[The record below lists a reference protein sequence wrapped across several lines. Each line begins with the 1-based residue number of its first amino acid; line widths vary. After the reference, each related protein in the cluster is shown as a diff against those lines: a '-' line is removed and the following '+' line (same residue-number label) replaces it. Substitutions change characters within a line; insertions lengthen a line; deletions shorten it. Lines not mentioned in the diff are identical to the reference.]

1 MKKTISRTARNKT
14 SRVRRKSSSKA
25 KRKTRVRTA
34 HGDLEIQNG
43 LGTMKTSRAI
53 AKTLKQAADA
63 SENLTT
69 APFHAAM
76 AALDHLIQFLD
87 RQRARL
93 EAAKEELRTLYGEV
107 MDEPNRRQSHP
118 DQDKGD
124 KRQRPKKR
132 GGFKVAMSA

>member
-14 SRVRRKSSSKA
+14 NPVRPKSSSKA

-34 HGDLEIQNG
+34 HGDLDIQNG
-43 LGTMKTSRAI
+43 LGTMKTPRAI

-63 SENLTT
+63 SGNLTT

-107 MDEPNRRQSHP
+107 MDEPNRRQSHL
-118 DQDKGD
+118 DHDRVSKG
-124 KRQRPKKR
+124 QRPKKR

>member
-14 SRVRRKSSSKA
+14 NRRKSSSKSKA
-25 KRKTRVRTA
+25 KPKTRVRTP
-34 HGDLEIQNG
+34 HGALDIQNG
-43 LGTMKTSRAI
+43 LGRMKTPRAI

-93 EAAKEELRTLYGEV
+93 EAAKEELRKLYGET
-107 MDEPNRRQSHP
+107 MDEPYRRKSHP
-118 DQDKGD
+118 DQKADSN
-124 KRQRPKKR
+124 QPQSKKR
-132 GGFKVAMSA
+132 DGLKTAMSA

>member
-1 MKKTISRTARNKT
+1 MKKTTSRTARNK
-14 SRVRRKSSSKA
+14 SNRVRRKSSSTA
-25 KRKTRVRTA
+25 KPRTRVRTP
-34 HGDLEIQNG
+34 HGALDIQNG
-43 LGTMKTSRAI
+43 LGRMKTPRAI

-63 SENLTT
+63 SENLTS

-93 EAAKEELRTLYGEV
+93 EAAKEELRKLYGEA
-107 MDEPNRRQSHP
+107 MDEPYRRQSHT
-118 DQDKGD
+118 DQDTVG

-132 GGFKVAMSA
+132 EGFKVAMSA

>member
-1 MKKTISRTARNKT
+1 MKKTISRTARTKT
-14 SRVRRKSSSKA
+14 KRVRRKSSSKA
-25 KRKTRVRTA
+25 KPKTRVRTP
-34 HGDLEIQNG
+34 HGALDIQNG
-43 LGTMKTSRAI
+43 LGRMKTPRAI

-69 APFHAAM
+69 APFQAAM

-93 EAAKEELRTLYGEV
+93 EAAKEELRRLYGEV
-107 MDEPNRRQSHP
+107 NDEPNRRPSHP
-118 DQDKGD
+118 DEDAASN
-124 KRQRPKKR
+124 RPRTKKP